1 MFKSEVQAEKEMGS
15 LSISIIAI
23 YVFCGFFFYL
33 RQCLMYLR
41 LAAPSSPHI
50 FISMCSLSFCN
61 RGKPGCPPRSH
72 TPARGSVVA
81 RNYHARTWEVEIEG
95 LQQVQG

>member
-1 MFKSEVQAEKEMGS
+1 MFKSEVQAAKEMGG

-23 YVFCGFFFYL
+23 YVFCGLFFYL

-61 RGKPGCPPRSH
+61 RGKPGCPPGA
-72 TPARGSVVA
+72 TLQL
-81 RNYHARTWEVEIEG
+81 EG
-95 LQQVQG
+95 AW

>member
-1 MFKSEVQAEKEMGS
+1 MFKSEVQAEKEMGG

-61 RGKPGCPPRSH
+61 SGKPGYPPGA
-72 TPARGSVVA
+72 TLQL
-81 RNYHARTWEVEIEG
+81 EG
-95 LQQVQG
+95 AWWLVIIVPELGKLR